1 MALDQTQIVLHKVVR
16 QQSDVTD
23 ASVQPK
29 RAITFRRLAH
39 IHLLQRP
46 ACPRQKVIFLLGGG
60 TCVHSRGGTCL
71 GSSLLMPSDAMTSG

>member
-60 TCVHSRGGTCL
+60 DVCAQQGRHMFGQ
-71 GSSLLMPSDAMTSG
+71 